1 MSRLILTHSCFFV
14 SAETYCCRKE
24 GSDGGDAIAVLVAV
38 SYYGY
43 KGILWLSDWMNE
55 VEEQRQKSRRYP
67 RI

>member
-1 MSRLILTHSCFFV
+1 MV
-14 SAETYCCRKE
+14 
-24 GSDGGDAIAVLVAV
+24 VMLVAMLAAV

-43 KGILWLSDWMNE
+43 KGLLWLSDWMNE